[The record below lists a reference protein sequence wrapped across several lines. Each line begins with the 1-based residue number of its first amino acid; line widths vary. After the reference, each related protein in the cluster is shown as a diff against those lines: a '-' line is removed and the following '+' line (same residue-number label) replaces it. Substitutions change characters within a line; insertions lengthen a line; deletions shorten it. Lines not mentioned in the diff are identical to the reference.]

1 MSGPAASSAARDAE
15 DLAGLSERCEPASV
29 PAVPARAT
37 TASQRD
43 RRRRILNAA
52 VSLARQGG
60 YDAVQMREVA
70 ELADV
75 ALGTLYRYFPS
86 KVHLLSA
93 AMVRQLESL
102 QEQLTRE
109 QPQGADAAERVLDVI
124 HRLIDALARDR
135 LVSDALVRAM
145 IVAGADEID
154 QVNTVNSAIIA
165 TAMHGPGAP
174 GDPVTEVCERDFAV
188 SLLIGKVLLTDLI
201 GWLCDRMSIDQVRAS
216 LADMVAV
223 TMAGQCALQDGAPHR
238 QKRRTDFPV

>member
-1 MSGPAASSAARDAE
+1 MAGVATSAASD
-15 DLAGLSERCEPASV
+15 V
-29 PAVPARAT
+29 AVPARAT
-37 TASQRD
+37 TASQRA

-70 ELADV
+70 EIAGV

-109 QPQGADAAERVLDVI
+109 QPKGADPGERVLGVI
-124 HRLIDALARDR
+124 YRLIDALARDR

-165 TAMHGPGAP
+165 TAMHGPG
-174 GDPVTEVCERDFAV
+174 GEVSERDFAV

-216 LADMVAV
+216 LSDMVAV
-223 TMAGQCALQDGAPHR
+223 TMAGQHALQEGARHR

>member
-1 MSGPAASSAARDAE
+1 MSGTATPSASGDVAELPDPGSGPAT
-15 DLAGLSERCEPASV
+15 
-29 PAVPARAT
+29 PARAT
-37 TASQRD
+37 TASQRA

-52 VSLARQGG
+52 VELAHKGG

-70 ELADV
+70 DIAGV

-86 KVHLLSA
+86 KVHLLAA

-102 QEQLTRE
+102 HEQLIRE
-109 QPQGADAAERVLDVI
+109 EPQGADAQERVLGVI
-124 HRLIDALARDR
+124 YRLIAALERDR

-154 QVNTVNSAIIA
+154 QVNTVNSSIIA
-165 TAMHGPGAP
+165 TAMHGKGAA
-174 GDPVTEVCERDFAV
+174 VTERDFAV

-201 GWLCDRMSIDQVRAS
+201 GWLCDRMTIDQVRAS

-223 TMAGQCALQDGAPHR
+223 TMAGQQVLLDGVEHR
-238 QKRRTDFPV
+238 QKRRASP

>member
-1 MSGPAASSAARDAE
+1 MSGPASSAAPDAGNLVE
-15 DLAGLSERCEPASV
+15 LPCDEAAAG

-37 TASQRD
+37 TASQRA

-52 VSLARQGG
+52 VALARQGG

-70 ELADV
+70 EVADV

-109 QPQGADAAERVLDVI
+109 QPKGADPGERVLEVI
-124 HRLIDALARDR
+124 YRLIAALARDR

-145 IVAGADEID
+145 IVAGPDEID
-154 QVNTVNSAIIA
+154 QVNAVNSAIIA
-165 TAMHGPGAP
+165 TAMHGPGAE
-174 GDPVTEVCERDFAV
+174 VTERDFAV

-201 GWLCDRMSIDQVRAS
+201 GWLCDRMSIEQVRAS
-216 LADMVAV
+216 LSDMVAV
-223 TMAGQCALQDGAPHR
+223 TMAGRHVIVEGVPHR
-238 QKRRTDFPV
+238 QKRRTDFPE

>member
-1 MSGPAASSAARDAE
+1 MSGPAAPSSAG
-15 DLAGLSERCEPASV
+15 DLGDMGGIDGVGELADCTDPIVGPAM
-29 PAVPARAT
+29 PARAT
-37 TASQRD
+37 TASQRA

-70 ELADV
+70 ELAEV

-102 QEQLTRE
+102 HEQLVRE
-109 QPQGADAAERVLDVI
+109 EPEGTDEEERVLAVI
-124 HRLIDALARDR
+124 NRLITALSRDR

-154 QVNTVNSAIIA
+154 QVNTVNSSIIA
-165 TAMHGPGAP
+165 TAMHGQGAA
-174 GDPVTEVCERDFAV
+174 VTERDFAV

-201 GWLCDRMSIDQVRAS
+201 GWLCDRMSIEQVRAS

-223 TMAGQCALQDGAPHR
+223 TLAGQHVLQDGAPNR
-238 QKRRTDFPV
+238 QQRRSST

>member
-1 MSGPAASSAARDAE
+1 MSGPASSAAPDAGNLVE
-15 DLAGLSERCEPASV
+15 LACDEAAVG

-52 VSLARQGG
+52 VGLARQGG

-70 ELADV
+70 EIADV

-109 QPQGADAAERVLDVI
+109 QPKGDDPGERVLDVI
-124 HRLIDALARDR
+124 NRLITALARDR

-165 TAMHGPGAP
+165 TAMHGPGT
-174 GDPVTEVCERDFAV
+174 GDPAVTERDFAV

-201 GWLCDRMSIDQVRAS
+201 GWLCDRMSIEQVRAS
-216 LADMVAV
+216 LSDMVAV
-223 TMAGQCALQDGAPHR
+223 TMAGRHVIVEGVPHR
-238 QKRRTDFPV
+238 QKRRTDFPE

>member
-1 MSGPAASSAARDAE
+1 MAGPVASSAAGNVAALGE
-15 DLAGLSERCEPASV
+15 PCEPSSV

-37 TASQRD
+37 TASQRA

-52 VSLARQGG
+52 VQLARQGG

-102 QEQLTRE
+102 QEQLTQE
-109 QPQGADAAERVLDVI
+109 QPKGATEGDRVLDVI
-124 HRLIDALARDR
+124 HRLIGALARDR

-145 IVAGADEID
+145 IVAGPDEID

-165 TAMHGPGAP
+165 TAMHGPGA
-174 GDPVTEVCERDFAV
+174 EVSERDFAV

-223 TMAGQCALQDGAPHR
+223 TMAGQQALAEGVEHR
-238 QKRRTDFPV
+238 QKRRTDFAG

>member
-1 MSGPAASSAARDAE
+1 MSGPAASAASDAQALVE
-15 DLAGLSERCEPASV
+15 LACDEPAAG
-29 PAVPARAT
+29 PAAPARAT
-37 TASQRD
+37 TASQRA

-102 QEQLTRE
+102 QEQLTCE
-109 QPQGADAAERVLDVI
+109 QPQGADPGERVLDVI
-124 HRLIDALARDR
+124 YRLIAALARDR

-145 IVAGADEID
+145 IVAGPDEID
-154 QVNTVNSAIIA
+154 QVNAVNSAIIA
-165 TAMHGPGAP
+165 TAMHGPG
-174 GDPVTEVCERDFAV
+174 VEVSERDFAV

-216 LADMVAV
+216 LSDMVAV
-223 TMAGQCALQDGAPHR
+223 TMAGRHVIQEGVEHR
-238 QKRRTDFPV
+238 QQRRTDFPE

>member
-1 MSGPAASSAARDAE
+1 MAGPTASSPAGNAGDLVAIAE
-15 DLAGLSERCEPASV
+15 PCEPSTVA
-29 PAVPARAT
+29 AVPARAT
-37 TASQRD
+37 TASQRA

-70 ELADV
+70 DLADV

-109 QPQGADAAERVLDVI
+109 QPKGATEAERVLDVI
-124 HRLIDALARDR
+124 HRLIGALARDR

-145 IVAGADEID
+145 IVAGPEEID

-165 TAMHGPGAP
+165 TAMHGPG
-174 GDPVTEVCERDFAV
+174 TEVSERDFAV

-223 TMAGQCALQDGAPHR
+223 TMAGQQALQENVEHR
-238 QKRRTDFPV
+238 QKRRTDFSG

>member
-1 MSGPAASSAARDAE
+1 MSGPAAPSSAGDLG
-15 DLAGLSERCEPASV
+15 DLAECADPVVGPAM
-29 PAVPARAT
+29 PARAT
-37 TASQRD
+37 TASQRA

-70 ELADV
+70 DLADV

-102 QEQLTRE
+102 QEQLVRE
-109 QPQGADAAERVLDVI
+109 QPEASDPGERVLAVI
-124 HRLIDALARDR
+124 NRLITALARDR

-165 TAMHGPGAP
+165 TAMHGKGAA
-174 GDPVTEVCERDFAV
+174 VTERDFAV

-201 GWLCDRMSIDQVRAS
+201 GWLCDRMSIEQVRAS
-216 LADMVAV
+216 LADMIAV
-223 TMAGQCALQDGAPHR
+223 TMAGQDALQDGAPHR
-238 QKRRTDFPV
+238 QQRRTDFPA

>member
-1 MSGPAASSAARDAE
+1 MAGPASTAASDVALTPPPESA
-15 DLAGLSERCEPASV
+15 GG
-29 PAVPARAT
+29 PAVAARAT
-37 TASQRD
+37 TASQRA

-70 ELADV
+70 ELAGV

-109 QPQGADAAERVLDVI
+109 QPKGADPGTRVLDVI
-124 HRLIDALARDR
+124 YRLIDALARDR

-145 IVAGADEID
+145 ITAGADEID

-165 TAMHGPGAP
+165 TAMHGPGAA
-174 GDPVTEVCERDFAV
+174 VSERDFAV

-201 GWLCDRMSIDQVRAS
+201 GWLCDRMSIEQVRAS
-216 LADMVAV
+216 LSDMVAV
-223 TMAGQCALQDGAPHR
+223 TMAGRHALQENVEHR

>member
-1 MSGPAASSAARDAE
+1 MSGPAAPSSAGDLGDLG
-15 DLAGLSERCEPASV
+15 DLAECNESVAGPAM
-29 PAVPARAT
+29 PARAT
-37 TASQRD
+37 TASQRA

-102 QEQLTRE
+102 QEQLVRE
-109 QPQGADAAERVLDVI
+109 HPEGSDPGERVLAVI
-124 HRLIDALARDR
+124 NRLITALARDR

-154 QVNTVNSAIIA
+154 QVNTVNSSIIA
-165 TAMHGPGAP
+165 TAMHGQGAE
-174 GDPVTEVCERDFAV
+174 VTERDFAV

-201 GWLCDRMSIDQVRAS
+201 GWLCDRMSIEQVRAS
-216 LADMVAV
+216 LSDMVAV
-223 TMAGQCALQDGAPHR
+223 TMAGQHVLQDGVEHR
-238 QKRRTDFPV
+238 QKRRTDFPE

>member
-1 MSGPAASSAARDAE
+1 MSGPAASPAASDAGNLVE
-15 DLAGLSERCEPASV
+15 LTPCDEPTV
-29 PAVPARAT
+29 GPAVPARAT
-37 TASQRD
+37 TASQRA

-109 QPQGADAAERVLDVI
+109 QPKGADPGSAYSTSSTGSS
-124 HRLIDALARDR
+124 RLSRAI
-135 LVSDALVRAM
+135 VWSSDALVRAM
-145 IVAGADEID
+145 IVAGPDEID
-154 QVNTVNSAIIA
+154 QVNAVNSAIIA
-165 TAMHGPGAP
+165 TAMHGPGVE
-174 GDPVTEVCERDFAV
+174 VTERDFAV

-201 GWLCDRMSIDQVRAS
+201 GWLCDRMSIEQVRAS
-216 LADMVAV
+216 LSDMVAV
-223 TMAGQCALQDGAPHR
+223 TMAGRHVIQEGAPHR
-238 QKRRTDFPV
+238 QKRRTDFPE

>member
-1 MSGPAASSAARDAE
+1 MAGPAASSAARNAG
-15 DLAGLSERCEPASV
+15 DLVAITEPCAPTGG
-29 PAVPARAT
+29 PATPARAT
-37 TASQRD
+37 TASQRA

-109 QPQGADAAERVLDVI
+109 QPKGATEAERVLDVI
-124 HRLIDALARDR
+124 HRLIGALARDR

-165 TAMHGPGAP
+165 TAMHGPGAE
-174 GDPVTEVCERDFAV
+174 VTERDFAV

-223 TMAGQCALQDGAPHR
+223 TMAGQQALEEGVEHR
-238 QKRRTDFPV
+238 QKRRTDFPG

>member
-1 MSGPAASSAARDAE
+1 MSGPAASSAASDAGNLVE
-15 DLAGLSERCEPASV
+15 LSACDEPPV
-29 PAVPARAT
+29 GVAVPARAT
-37 TASQRD
+37 TASQRA

-52 VSLARQGG
+52 VALARQGG

-109 QPQGADAAERVLDVI
+109 QPKGADAGERVLEVI
-124 HRLIDALARDR
+124 YRLIAALARDR

-145 IVAGADEID
+145 IVAGPEEID
-154 QVNTVNSAIIA
+154 QVNAVNSAIIA
-165 TAMHGPGAP
+165 TAMHGPGVE
-174 GDPVTEVCERDFAV
+174 VTERDFAV

-201 GWLCDRMSIDQVRAS
+201 GWLCDRMSIEQVRAS
-216 LADMVAV
+216 LSDMVAV
-223 TMAGQCALQDGAPHR
+223 TMAGRHVIVEGAPHR
-238 QKRRTDFPV
+238 QKRRTDFPE

>member
-1 MSGPAASSAARDAE
+1 MSGPAAPSSTDGVGGPG
-15 DLAGLSERCEPASV
+15 DLAELTEPV
-29 PAVPARAT
+29 VGPAVPARAT
-37 TASQRD
+37 TASQRA

-70 ELADV
+70 DLAEV

-102 QEQLTRE
+102 QEQLVRE
-109 QPQGADAAERVLDVI
+109 QPEGADPGERVLAVI
-124 HRLIDALARDR
+124 NRLITALSRDR

-165 TAMHGPGAP
+165 TAMHGKGAE
-174 GDPVTEVCERDFAV
+174 VTERDFAV

-201 GWLCDRMSIDQVRAS
+201 GWLCDRMSIEQVRAS

-223 TMAGQCALQDGAPHR
+223 TMAGRDALAESVEHR
-238 QKRRTDFPV
+238 QKRRTDFPA